1 MEVNYYFNIVF
12 DIGEKYSLS
21 HEGVLTILNGGII
34 VDGDLSGGVWGQ
46 LLPAYI
52 FCSEVSM

>member
-1 MEVNYYFNIVF
+1 MELQQLKGCIVMKVNYYFNIVF

-34 VDGDLSGGVWGQ
+34 VDGDLSGG
-46 LLPAYI
+46 A
-52 FCSEVSM
+52 

>member
-34 VDGDLSGGVWGQ
+34 VDGDLSVLSFK
-46 LLPAYI
+46 LL
-52 FCSEVSM
+52 SLVL